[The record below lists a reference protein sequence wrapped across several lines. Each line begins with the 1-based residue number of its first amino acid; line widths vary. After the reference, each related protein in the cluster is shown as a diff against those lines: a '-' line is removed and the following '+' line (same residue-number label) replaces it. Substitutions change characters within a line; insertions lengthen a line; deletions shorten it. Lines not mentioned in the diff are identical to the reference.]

1 MQNLILSN
9 IDISEFVT
17 LLADEMERRQ
27 LVKPT
32 PEPQQIE
39 EPDKRLY
46 GDKSAAQYLGCT
58 VLTIAKLRRTGQIPF
73 YRYGSRYYFIAQEL
87 DKALKHEARR
97 FGELRGRR
105 KANAA
110 R

>member
-1 MQNLILSN
+1 MQNIILSN
-9 IDISEFVT
+9 INVSEFVI

-32 PEPQQIE
+32 AEIQQPNPEP
-39 EPDKRLY
+39 DTRLN
-46 GDKSAAQYLGCT
+46 GDRAAAKYIGCT
-58 VLTIAKLRRTGQIPF
+58 VLTISRLRRTGSIPY
-73 YRYGSRYYFIAQEL
+73 YRYGSRYYYIAQEL

-105 KANAA
+105 PANAK
-110 R
+110 

>member
-1 MQNLILSN
+1 MQNIILSN
-9 IDISEFVT
+9 INVSEFVN

-27 LVKPT
+27 LVKPVIDPLPT
-32 PEPQQIE
+32 PEP
-39 EPDKRLY
+39 DTRLY
-46 GDKSAAQYLGCT
+46 GDRAAATYLGCT
-58 VLTIAKLRRTGQIPF
+58 VLTIAKLRRTGYIPF
-73 YRYGSRYYFIAQEL
+73 YRYGARYYYIAQEL

-105 KANAA
+105 KANA